1 MGQRQPRVR
10 RSRRGP
16 PSLYVAQT
24 ATASEQRHRTPRMLV
39 KECTAMRASAE
50 REAAMARERRP
61 KKTIRTVAFE
71 CCSRQTALS
80 QRPAIRRA
88 VRSRSRGVT
97 SGHCGAGDAGVVRAS
112 FDAI

>member
-1 MGQRQPRVR
+1 
-10 RSRRGP
+10 
-16 PSLYVAQT
+16 
-24 ATASEQRHRTPRMLV
+24 
-39 KECTAMRASAE
+39 
-50 REAAMARERRP
+50 MAGEKRRP

-97 SGHCGAGDAGVVRAS
+97 FGHCGASGAGVVRSAS
-112 FDAI
+112 FDAIGSELLGRVH